1 MCDLKQTLVVLF
13 LLVTLLIPYRGIA
26 QKAGNGQM
34 SPEEVCVSAAESK
47 WESCKRIDFKW
58 NGRDAIIVFPEK
70 AAPGNPW
77 IWRPAFF
84 GAFPSVDKALL
95 QEGFHVVYYDL
106 THLYGSPRAMEEGDS
121 FYAYVTDVYSLS
133 PKVTLE
139 GFSRGGYCALNWG
152 IRNPEKVAC
161 IYVDAPVCDIFSWP
175 GRKQYGLWND
185 FLKEWGLTDNE
196 MASFSGNPLD
206 NLKPLAEHK
215 IPVMAVCGDADDVV
229 PFKENSQIL
238 FDRYREMGGPVEL
251 ILKPG
256 VGHHPHSLENPEP
269 VADFILRNQ
278 AGYREKLFLNKR
290 GSLQNSY
297 TKFKRRGKARVA
309 FMGGSITEMNGWRT
323 MICEDLK
330 QRFPD
335 TEFDFVAAGISSTG
349 TTPGAFRLE
358 NDILSKGPVDLLF
371 VEAAVN
377 DDTNYFNY
385 IEQIRGMEG
394 EVRHALTVNPETDII
409 MLHFIYDP
417 FIPTISNGRIPD
429 VILNHERVA
438 NHYLIPSINLAGEIV
453 SRMQHGEFDWTKFGG
468 THPAPF
474 GHKFYAAAINH
485 LFDEMWMAGSS
496 LQPHVIPASPLDKYS
511 YYNGKFVDIRQAE
524 LGKGWTYVE
533 AWHPDDQAGKRNG
546 FVDVPMIE
554 TTRAGSK
561 LKLSFTGTAVGIF
574 CVAGPEAGVLEYSID
589 GLPFKQLDMYT
600 EWSEHLY
607 IPWVYMFETELDNKP
622 HRLEVRMTGKGKG
635 TSCQIRNF
643 VVNSPG
649 E

>member
-1 MCDLKQTLVVLF
+1 MHELKQKALVLVLF
-13 LLVTLLIPYRGIA
+13 FTWMITPYAGYGKPMAGIPQKIDIPVT
-26 QKAGNGQM
+26 Q
-34 SPEEVCVSAAESK
+34 SE
-47 WESCKRIDFKW
+47 WEGCRRIDFKL
-58 NGRDAIIVFPEK
+58 NERDAIVVFPEK

-95 QEGFHVVYYDL
+95 REGFHVVYYDL
-106 THLYGSPRAMEEGDS
+106 THGYGSPRTMEVGDA
-121 FYAYVTDVYSLS
+121 FYNYVTDRYGLS
-133 PKVTLE
+133 SEVTLE

-152 IRNPEKVAC
+152 IRNPGKVAC

-175 GRKQYGLWND
+175 GRKQEGLWND
-185 FLKEWGLTDNE
+185 FLREWGLTEDD
-196 MASFSGNPLD
+196 MASFKGNPLD
-206 NLKPLAEHK
+206 NLGPLAAHK
-215 IPVMAVCGDADDVV
+215 VPVMSVCGEADDVV
-229 PFKENSQIL
+229 PFKENSRIL

-256 VGHHPHSLENPEP
+256 VNHHPHSLEDPQP
-269 VADFILRNQ
+269 VVDFIVRNQ
-278 AGYREKLFLNKR
+278 PGYREKLSVNRR

-297 TKFKRRGKARVA
+297 AKFKKGGKARVA
-309 FMGGSITEMNGWRT
+309 FMGGSITEMDGWRT

-335 TEFDFVAAGISSTG
+335 TQFEFVAAGISSTG

-358 NDILSKGPVDLLF
+358 NDVLSKGPVDLLF

-377 DDTNYFNY
+377 DDTNHFNAV
-385 IEQIRGMEG
+385 EQVRGMEG
-394 EVRHALTVNPETDII
+394 EVRHALEANPETDII

-417 FIPTISNGRIPD
+417 FIPTIAGGRTPD

-438 NHYLIPSINLAGEIV
+438 NHYLIPSIDLAGEIAR
-453 SRMQHGEFDWTKFGG
+453 RMQDGEFDWEKFGG

-474 GHKFYAAAINH
+474 CHRFYAAAINH
-485 LFDEMWMAGSS
+485 LFDSMWTANATVK
-496 LQPHVIPASPLDKYS
+496 PHEIPASPLDTYS
-511 YYNGKFVDIRQAE
+511 YSKGKFVDIRQAE

-533 AWHPDDQAGKRNG
+533 NWHPDDRAGKRNG

-554 TTRAGSK
+554 TTRAGSR

-574 CVAGPEAGVLEYSID
+574 CVAGPQAGMLEYSID
-589 GLPFKQLDMYT
+589 GSPVKQLDMYT
-600 EWSEHLY
+600 QWSRGLY
-607 IPWVYMFETELDNKP
+607 IPWVYMLETELEDKP
-622 HRLEVRMTGKGKG
+622 HRLEIRMSGKGKG
-635 TSCQIRNF
+635 TACQIRNF
-643 VVNSPG
+643 VVNTSA